1 MQASGSPVD
10 MATAREQHGVLV
22 SALRGLGVDVL
33 ELAPDEGSAESV
45 YTQDLAVVVN
55 GIALMCRPGPHR
67 QAEVQL
73 VVLIVDLIT
82 HAFRYAANHCETALV
97 TRYLPT
103 TFFTG

>member
-1 MQASGSPVD
+1 M
-10 MATAREQHGVLV
+10 AREQHAVLV

-73 VVLIVDLIT
+73 VDRNGIISKRSLKCSECSNAAT
-82 HAFRYAANHCETALV
+82 FSFR
-97 TRYLPT
+97 
-103 TFFTG
+103 

>member
-1 MQASGSPVD
+1 
-10 MATAREQHGVLV
+10 MAIAREQHAVLV

-67 QAEVQL
+67 QAEVGLQGLGMKEIRSRLLNDSDTPKPRIL
-73 VVLIVDLIT
+73 VK
-82 HAFRYAANHCETALV
+82 
-97 TRYLPT
+97 
-103 TFFTG
+103 

>member
-1 MQASGSPVD
+1 MERNHVIAHSNPPSLSPIKASGSPVD
-10 MATAREQHGVLV
+10 MAAAREQHAVLV

-73 VVLIVDLIT
+73 VVRNGIISPGT
-82 HAFRYAANHCETALV
+82 
-97 TRYLPT
+97 
-103 TFFTG
+103 

>member
-1 MQASGSPVD
+1 MQASDSPVD
-10 MATAREQHGVLV
+10 MAAAREQHAVLV

-73 VVLIVDLIT
+73 VVRNGIISSG
-82 HAFRYAANHCETALV
+82 A
-97 TRYLPT
+97 
-103 TFFTG
+103 